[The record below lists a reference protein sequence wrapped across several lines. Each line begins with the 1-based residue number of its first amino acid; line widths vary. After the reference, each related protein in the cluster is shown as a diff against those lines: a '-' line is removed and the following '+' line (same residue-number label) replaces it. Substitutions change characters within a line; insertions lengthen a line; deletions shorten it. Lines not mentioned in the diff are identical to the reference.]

1 MILASVYH
9 TVLAVIYVI
18 YGIFMI
24 PYAAYWTI
32 VTLPSLT
39 AQAAINPMLMMLDWA
54 DSSLWVRVGL
64 ILLTVVVGALSLHR
78 AVHPSMSTISPPVS
92 TYLSRITVG

>member
-1 MILASVYH
+1 MILESVYH

-24 PYAAYWTI
+24 PYVAYWTI
-32 VTLPSLT
+32 VTPPSLT

-64 ILLTVVVGALSLHR
+64 VPAHGSPSKY
-78 AVHPSMSTISPPVS
+78 VHNKSTGVNIP
-92 TYLSRITVG
+92 I